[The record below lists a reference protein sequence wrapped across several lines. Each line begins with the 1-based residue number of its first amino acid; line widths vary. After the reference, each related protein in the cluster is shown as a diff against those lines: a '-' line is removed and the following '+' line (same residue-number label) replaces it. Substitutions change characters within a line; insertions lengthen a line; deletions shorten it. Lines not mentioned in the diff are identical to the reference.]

1 MGSSRPEEASHAFCF
16 EGCVLERIIRFLTV
30 LLIGCCL
37 LPGCAYFS
45 KNGRQ
50 QMAYQRYVKKCIR
63 NRDRQRRK
71 ITKEKRAVPP
81 HEESDWHVNSGVAT
95 GGETSGD

>member
-1 MGSSRPEEASHAFCF
+1 M
-16 EGCVLERIIRFLTV
+16 
-30 LLIGCCL
+30 LLICCFL

-63 NRDRQRRK
+63 KRERQQMK
-71 ITKEKRAVPP
+71 ITKQQRRVPA
-81 HEESDWHVNSGVAT
+81 HKDSDWQLSSGVVT
-95 GGETSGD
+95 VGETSGE